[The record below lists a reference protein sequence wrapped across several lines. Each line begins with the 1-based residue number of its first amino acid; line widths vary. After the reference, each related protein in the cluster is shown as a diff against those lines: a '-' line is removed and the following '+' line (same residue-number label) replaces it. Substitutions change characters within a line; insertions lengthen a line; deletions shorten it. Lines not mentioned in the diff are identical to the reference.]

1 MNEALR
7 HVNRYKMLH
16 VMIAHLSQD
25 KTIETS
31 HKSLLAKIT
40 HLAPK
45 VFYIIWVVNLVILS
59 VLNHMKIVL
68 EKRRAH

>member
-40 HLAPK
+40 DLAPK
-45 VFYIIWVVNLVILS
+45 VFLYYLGCQS
-59 VLNHMKIVL
+59 CDF
-68 EKRRAH
+68 KRT